1 MRKACFLA
9 AILLLSVCAFA
20 QTAPPAEQPPAEQPS
35 NPAPAAS
42 QASGADRAISTI
54 EGCLA
59 SSAGRFTLT
68 DSSGKA
74 YQLDGDTA
82 KLAEHVGHTL
92 RISGSAKNDGADPQ
106 GGGGSSA
113 QPTFT
118 VKGVRMVSPSCST
131 SSK

>member
-1 MRKACFLA
+1 MRKLCFLA

-20 QTAPPAEQPPAEQPS
+20 QTAPPAEQQS
-35 NPAPAAS
+35 NPVQAAS
-42 QASGADRAISTI
+42 QGNGADRAGSTI

-59 SSAGRFTLT
+59 GSGGSFTLT
-68 DSSGKA
+68 DSSGKT

-92 RISGSAKNDGADPQ
+92 RISGSPKSGGDPQ
-106 GGGGSSA
+106 GGASA

-118 VKGVRMVSPSCST
+118 VQKVKMVSSSCST
-131 SSK
+131 SK